1 MVHDF
6 KKYPEL
12 SNAQMDFYYFESPH
26 RQITEDFVAR
36 VIKVKDGDT
45 VQVRAEFRDF
55 DFPIRFLD
63 TNAPEMDQGGSQSRD
78 WLKQEIEGE
87 EIEVLINPR
96 KRVGKFGRILGEI
109 FHQGRSINKLS
120 LNLGY
125 AIPFIQDNLG
135 DIPDTEKLFK
145 SQEIK

>member
-1 MVHDF
+1 MAHDF

-36 VIKVKDGDT
+36 VIRVKDGDT

-63 TNAPEMDQGGSQSRD
+63 TNAPEMDEGGSKSKE
-78 WLKQEIEGE
+78 WLRQEIEGE

-96 KRVGKFGRILGEI
+96 KRVGKFGRILGQLI
-109 FHQGRSINKLS
+109 HQGRNMNQLS
-120 LNLGY
+120 LDLGY
-125 AIPFIQDNLG
+125 AIPFEQEGLG
-135 DIPDTEKLFK
+135 EIPEFK
-145 SQEIK
+145 PKEIK